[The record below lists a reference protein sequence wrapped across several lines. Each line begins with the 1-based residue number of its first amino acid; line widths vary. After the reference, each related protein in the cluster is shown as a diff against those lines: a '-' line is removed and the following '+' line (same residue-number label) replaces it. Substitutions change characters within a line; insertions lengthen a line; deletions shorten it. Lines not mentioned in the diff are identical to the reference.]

1 MENIPAKLA
10 TLLSEW
16 SEIMKK
22 IKPLNT
28 PMPLAGLLVIA
39 ALALPGCVADDLAA
53 DDSVRAPVQASDNY
67 PITLT
72 KGAKTLAVRPC
83 GDWSKDLADTS
94 DNTSYPNLGC
104 AVQTDLAAMIAD
116 PNTLV
121 VPKKVPARYSDK
133 DVAAVTRSGS
143 FVNVTN
149 LPSNYKYTSSP

>member
-1 MENIPAKLA
+1 
-10 TLLSEW
+10 
-16 SEIMKK
+16 MKK
-22 IKPLNT
+22 IKLLNT
-28 PMPLAGLLVIA
+28 PTPLAGLLIIA
-39 ALALPGCVADDLAA
+39 ALALPGCVADDLKA

-72 KGAKTLAVRPC
+72 KGAKKLAVRPC

-121 VPKKVPARYSDK
+121 VPKKVPARYSDS
-133 DVAAVTRSGS
+133 DVAAANRSSS
-143 FVNVTN
+143 FVNNTN
-149 LPSNYKYTSSP
+149 LLSNYAYHSSP